1 VTGMNRRPLSQAF
14 LGVLVVAVGVVAL
27 LGQLGVVSISLSDLF
42 ATYWPLVIIAVGLV
56 ALFAVPRAWVGP
68 VIVIAVGVFFQLNRL
83 DLMQVDAWKLLWPIA
98 IILVGLA
105 LLTRIGSGD
114 DAETI
119 NSAVIWWGSERRTRS
134 QNFRGG
140 SLSAIMGGIAVD
152 LRQADLAERADI
164 AVFVLWGGVEIKV
177 PPTWRVRVSGLPLL
191 GGWDDKTVAPTDP
204 HAPELNVHVTSI
216 MGGAEIKN

>member
-1 VTGMNRRPLSQAF
+1 MNRRPQSQAV
-14 LGVLVVAVGVVAL
+14 LGGFIVLVGVVAL
-27 LGQLGVVSISLSDLF
+27 LGQLGIVTVSLGDLLS
-42 ATYWPLVIIAVGLV
+42 TWWPLVIIAVGLA

-68 VIVIAVGVFFQLNRL
+68 VFVIAIGIFFQLDSL
-83 DLMQVDAWKLLWPIA
+83 DLVRVDVWALLWPIA

-105 LLTRIGSGD
+105 LLTRLGARGD
-114 DAETI
+114 DDETI

-152 LRQADLAERADI
+152 LRQADLADRADI
-164 AVFVLWGGVEIKV
+164 SVFVLWGGVEIKV

-191 GGWDDKTVAPTDP
+191 GGWDDKTQPPADP